1 MEGTYVNSHEQSTLQ
16 NQGPRDSP
24 RVFFDAPTLSQVA
37 FSSQLS
43 LASLWCGA
51 VYSVSRC
58 ILIVHVISTT
68 AALVVKLSAE
78 IMTEDDTTMD
88 RGVVLS

>member
-16 NQGPRDSP
+16 IQGPKDSP
-24 RVFFDAPTLSQVA
+24 RVFFDAPTVSQVS

-43 LASLWCGA
+43 FDSLWCGA

-58 ILIVHVISTT
+58 T
-68 AALVVKLSAE
+68 AALVVKLSAD

-88 RGVVLS
+88 RGVVLSYF